1 MLTKLLHIAAL
12 YDFYGPLL
20 TVKQRQCIEMHYLH
34 DMSLSEIG
42 IEFAISRQAV
52 YDILRRAE
60 QILEEYE
67 DALHL
72 VERNRQQQR
81 IVQQVYELLAS
92 LPPEISGN
100 SAAQQAMQQLE
111 LLLD

>member
-1 MLTKLLHIAAL
+1 LLTKVLHIAAL

-20 TVKQRQCIEMHYLH
+20 TAKQRQCIEMHYLQ

-42 IEFAISRQAV
+42 TEFVISRQAV
-52 YDILRRAE
+52 HDILRRAE
-60 QILEEYE
+60 QMLDEYE

-72 VERNRQQQR
+72 VERNREQRR
-81 IVQQVYELLAS
+81 IVQHVYELLAG
-92 LPPEISGN
+92 LPSETRGN
-100 SAAQQAMQQLE
+100 SAALQAMQQLE